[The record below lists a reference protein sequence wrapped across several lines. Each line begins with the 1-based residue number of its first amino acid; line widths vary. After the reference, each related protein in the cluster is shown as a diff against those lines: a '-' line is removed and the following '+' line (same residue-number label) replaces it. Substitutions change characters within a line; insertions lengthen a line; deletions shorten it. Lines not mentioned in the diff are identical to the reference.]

1 MDRGDETR
9 PLGAVLVEQ
18 GLVTDEDVD
27 GALAIQVQTSQPLG
41 QILVERAL
49 VARPLLAKALALQRG
64 VSLEEEGGFGSG
76 LMAKI
81 EQLHLIRRGLPADDC
96 AAAETE
102 EAPEPECFETPD
114 HFLEPENA
122 ELHLLQKREE
132 ELVAR
137 ERELEKLEE
146 RLTRKER
153 KLEREAAKANKAAS
167 KPEAA

>member
-1 MDRGDETR
+1 VIHGRKGEQMERGGETR

-81 EQLHLIRRGLPADDC
+81 EQLHLIRRGLDADC
-96 AAAETE
+96 GAAETE

-114 HFLEPENA
+114 HLLEPENA
-122 ELHLLQKREE
+122 ELHLLRKREE
-132 ELVAR
+132 ELAAR

-146 RLTRKER
+146 RLTRK
-153 KLEREAAKANKAAS
+153 
-167 KPEAA
+167 